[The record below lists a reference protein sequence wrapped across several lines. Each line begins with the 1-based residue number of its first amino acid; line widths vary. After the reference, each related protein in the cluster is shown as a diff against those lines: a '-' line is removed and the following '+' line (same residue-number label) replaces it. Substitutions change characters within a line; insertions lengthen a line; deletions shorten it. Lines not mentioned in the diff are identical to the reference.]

1 MSWNEIALLRLHAM
15 LIPTC
20 SLRADLK
27 TLFQIVSAKV
37 KGETQ
42 MDDKTMIMERTIK
55 LVAGLPNHS
64 KTQEIL
70 TNTFI
75 DELWNSLDHPPMLY
89 MGDQFKWRHA
99 DGSFN
104 VSAHVGRDKDC
115 QLITELVEPNAAEA
129 WCSWTAVLEDRQAT
143 RHRPRRTA

>member
-1 MSWNEIALLRLHAM
+1 
-15 LIPTC
+15 
-20 SLRADLK
+20 
-27 TLFQIVSAKV
+27 
-37 KGETQ
+37 

-89 MGDQFKWRHA
+89 MGDKFKWRHA

-104 VSAHVGRDKDC
+104 VSAHAQAGRR
-115 QLITELVEPNAAEA
+115 LAN
-129 WCSWTAVLEDRQAT
+129 
-143 RHRPRRTA
+143 